1 MQEILG
7 IPIGSFPIRYLGVPL
22 TYKKLTIQQ
31 CKPLV
36 ERVTSKMRGW
46 ATKCLSYAGRL
57 QLIKGVL
64 FGMQTYWA
72 PICVLPKKILKEIEM
87 HCRVFL
93 WTGKAQSSRKALVA
107 WDPICL
113 PKVCGGWNVVK
124 LADWNKTAI
133 AKLLRDI
140 AKKADNLSPMITSH
154 ASFLTSNP
162 RVEKHHDAEFSLL
175 DPIGNELAKNIVT
188 RIPTIS
194 SIICTARE
202 LSTPSFRFHRL

>member
-1 MQEILG
+1 
-7 IPIGSFPIRYLGVPL
+7 
-22 TYKKLTIQQ
+22 
-31 CKPLV
+31 
-36 ERVTSKMRGW
+36 
-46 ATKCLSYAGRL
+46 
-57 QLIKGVL
+57 
-64 FGMQTYWA
+64 MQTYWA

-124 LADWNKTAI
+124 LADWNK
-133 AKLLRDI
+133 
-140 AKKADNLSPMITSH
+140 ADNLSPMITSH

-202 LSTPSFRFHRL
+202 LSTPYLIPFDFIAFQELEIE